1 MPERRGR
8 ETATDCRATRG
19 IFIKSEKGK
28 ERAVT
33 PDFVKEEKSLRRR
46 RLLKDVIQTAT
57 ALVVTVAAGKWAF
70 AYAYAERGYHSV
82 GGEILVPVLAYLFTY
97 YSVGILLNIL
107 EDKRRMDR
115 KKQITPAAH
124 KKEA

>member
-1 MPERRGR
+1 M
-8 ETATDCRATRG
+8 
-19 IFIKSEKGK
+19 
-28 ERAVT
+28 
-33 PDFVKEEKSLRRR
+33 RRR

-107 EDKRRMDR
+107 EDKSRMDR

>member
-1 MPERRGR
+1 MR
-8 ETATDCRATRG
+8 
-19 IFIKSEKGK
+19 KKK
-28 ERAVT
+28 
-33 PDFVKEEKSLRRR
+33 
-46 RLLKDVIQTAT
+46 LLKDIIQTGT
-57 ALVVTVAAGKWAF
+57 ALMVTLAAGKWAF

-115 KKQITPAAH
+115 KKQITPATGRMPVVH

>member
-1 MPERRGR
+1 M
-8 ETATDCRATRG
+8 
-19 IFIKSEKGK
+19 
-28 ERAVT
+28 
-33 PDFVKEEKSLRRR
+33 RRR
-46 RLLKDVIQTAT
+46 RLLKDVMQTAT

-70 AYAYAERGYHSV
+70 AYAYVERGYHSV

-107 EDKRRMDR
+107 DDKRRAGR
-115 KKQITPAAH
+115 KKQRTSVAGKMPAAH